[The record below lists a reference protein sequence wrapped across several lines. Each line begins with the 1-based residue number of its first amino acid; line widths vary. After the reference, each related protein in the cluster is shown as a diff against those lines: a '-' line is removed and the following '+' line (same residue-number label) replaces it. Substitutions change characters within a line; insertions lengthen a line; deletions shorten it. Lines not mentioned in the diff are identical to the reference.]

1 MALSRAGPR
10 YVSCRVTLTNLAI
23 ALHLTSCCS
32 FRRFKNSDTS
42 PPFSQSLGFKHFE
55 RSKAIERLERL
66 ERTDP
71 RDERSAAIEP
81 FDRTQGKLLE
91 RLERL
96 ELVPAWVSDV
106 PNVAR

>member
-1 MALSRAGPR
+1 MERLFHGPDHA
-10 YVSCRVTLTNLAI
+10 CRVTLTNPAI
-23 ALHLTSCCS
+23 ALHLTSYHS
-32 FRRFKNSDTS
+32 FRRFENSDTAC
-42 PPFSQSLGFKHFE
+42 PFSQHWDLNDFE

-106 PNVAR
+106 PNVAG